1 MAKGFIKTLY
11 NSSRWCKLVILLTII
26 IAYYLIYKTPVT
38 REGFIQQ
45 QKFLIKQGTDIYDP
59 FYASVY
65 DDLVFD
71 KVKNE

>member
-38 REGFIQQ
+38 KEGFIQQ
-45 QKFLIKQGTDIYDP
+45 QKFLIKQGTDI
-59 FYASVY
+59 
-65 DDLVFD
+65 
-71 KVKNE
+71 